1 MTNEI
6 WITVFGLGL
15 ISFLIRISGFI
26 LASHLP
32 KHGTWARG
40 LEALPGCLIAS
51 LVTLMMIYGS
61 TLEWITGIIVLTDI
75 LDLYLIYL
83 RRYLNNTSMP

>member
-1 MTNEI
+1 MANEI

-32 KHGTWARG
+32 KHGAWARG

-83 RRYLNNTSMP
+83 RRYLIILV